1 VVWCVVAANRLLR
14 LPIRM
19 EVIKMKAS
27 ALNKMESCESE
38 ESNVIQVAK
47 QIRLD
52 YVEQNDDESDGIIL
66 DVKRSYGRIK
76 EPTIRNVIIKFNGD
90 RESFELFIKSLLSDY
105 LHATEVNKST
115 ETETE
120 ANR

>member
-1 VVWCVVAANRLLR
+1 MVWCVVAPSKVLR

-27 ALNKMESCESE
+27 ALNKMESCDRKEN
-38 ESNVIQVAK
+38 NVIKVPQ

-52 YVEQNDDESDGIIL
+52 YIEQNDDEMTGVTIGKQI
-66 DVKRSYGRIK
+66 SYGRIK
-76 EPTIRNVIIKFNGD
+76 EPTIRNVIIKYNGD

-105 LHATEVNKST
+105 LHATEINKST
-115 ETETE
+115 ETEME
-120 ANR
+120 GDK